1 MNKAIF
7 LDRDGTLNEDEGYVH
22 KVEDYK
28 LLPGVIEALR
38 MLKDK
43 FLFFIITN
51 QSGVGRG
58 YYKLED
64 VHKFNEV
71 MLEEFKQEGIKIEEI
86 FICPHHPDKD
96 CGCRKPNE
104 KFIRQAEKE
113 HNVDLKKS
121 YMIGDH
127 GHDVELGL
135 NVGAKGIYLL
145 TGHGEKHFHKIKV
158 KPDLIAKDLLEAA
171 KWIIKNEQK
180 QD

>member
-28 LLPGVIEALR
+28 LLPGVIEALKL
-38 MLKDK
+38 LKDK

-58 YYKLED
+58 YYELED
-64 VHKFNEV
+64 VHKFNEA
-71 MLEEFKQEGIKIEEI
+71 MLEEFEKEGIKVEEI
-86 FICPHHPDKD
+86 FICPHHPDED
-96 CGCRKPNE
+96 CDCRKPNE

-113 HNVDLKKS
+113 YNVDLKKS

-145 TGHGEKHFHKIKV
+145 TGHGEKHFHNIKV